1 MKEKNQT
8 RIAILVFGLIFA
20 VIVVG
25 SYLGGEKGE
34 IKSEGVK
41 REVRKVE
48 NTYRRDDFYKKESGD
63 SPYEG
68 RLRDTSGK
76 EESTDGSYE
85 EGSVL
90 DHFPEDISESDK
102 KKLRREFYG
111 EKLVF
116 AVPPEDAFEI
126 VVDEGEFRVIRYRE
140 GGEEK
145 VDSSIYSYALSDSV
159 SPNRLSIDLY
169 NMSLFPIEM
178 DYHSDRYYLEDYA
191 GNIYQ
196 LKVDMKQG
204 DYNRAINLQEGK
216 TILVK
221 SPSSIPEANI
231 KNIIIKLKKRE
242 IVVGLQRLPDI
253 LTEKKLF

>member
-1 MKEKNQT
+1 MEEKNQT
-8 RIAILVFGLIFA
+8 RIAILGFGLIFA
-20 VIVVG
+20 IIVVG
-25 SYLGGEKGE
+25 LYLGGKKGE

-48 NTYRRDDFYKKESGD
+48 NTYRRDDFYKKEPGD

-68 RLRDTSGK
+68 RLRDTSPR
-76 EESTDGSYE
+76 EESTDASYE

-90 DHFPEDISESDK
+90 EHIPEDVSESDEE
-102 KKLRREFYG
+102 KLRHEFYG

-116 AVPPEDAFEI
+116 AGPPEDAFEI
-126 VVDEGEFRVIRYRE
+126 VVGEGGFRMIRYRK

-145 VDSSIYSYALSDSV
+145 VDPSIYSYALFDSV

-196 LKVDMKQG
+196 LKIDMKQG
-204 DYNRAINLQEGK
+204 DYSRAINLQEGK
-216 TILVK
+216 TILVRY
-221 SPSSIPEANI
+221 PSSIPEANI
-231 KNIIIKLKKRE
+231 KNIIIRLKKRE
-242 IVVGLQRLPDI
+242 IVVALQRLPDI
-253 LTEKKLF
+253 LY

>member
-1 MKEKNQT
+1 MEEKNQT
-8 RIAILVFGLIFA
+8 RIAILGFGLIF
-20 VIVVG
+20 VIIVVG
-25 SYLGGEKGE
+25 LYLGREKGE

-48 NTYRRDDFYKKESGD
+48 NTYRRDDFYKKEPGD

-68 RLRDTSGK
+68 RLRGTSGK
-76 EESTDGSYE
+76 EESTGGSYE

-90 DHFPEDISESDK
+90 DHLPEDVSESDEE
-102 KKLRREFYG
+102 KLRHEFYG

-116 AVPPEDAFEI
+116 AGPPEDAFKI
-126 VVDEGEFRVIRYRE
+126 VVEEGGVRVIRYRE

-145 VDSSIYSYALSDSV
+145 ANSSIYSYALFDSV

-169 NMSLFPIEM
+169 NMSHPPVEM
-178 DYHSDRYYLEDYA
+178 DYDGDRYYLEDYA

-196 LKVDMKQG
+196 LKIDMKQG
-204 DYNRAINLQEGK
+204 DYSRAINLQEGK

-221 SPSSIPEANI
+221 YPSSIPAANI
-231 KNIIIKLKKRE
+231 KNIIIRLRKRE
-242 IVVGLQRLPDI
+242 IVVALQRLPYSQGSG
-253 LTEKKLF
+253 LES